1 MCVTYVYS
9 TVFSQVQCAQSAL
22 LNKDSKTEMSCDTTG
37 YSSAKPTGRFRGCKE
52 EEIPAHS
59 MPAFLSWIIPQHCVC
74 TLCLWLS
81 MHGKTMPRNLL
92 DNSLTKGIDFTNQEL
107 WTQSRRGCWEENYCA
122 DNTFGSYVQILNV
135 FNFILR
141 LFPSVTAKKDE
152 GTLHRN
158 V

>member
-9 TVFSQVQCAQSAL
+9 AVFSQVQCAQSAL

-59 MPAFLSWIIPQHCVC
+59 MPAFLSWIIPQHF

-92 DNSLTKGIDFTNQEL
+92 DTSLTKGSQELNEGSFHKSSEEL
-107 WTQSRRGCWEENYCA
+107 WTQSRRGCWEANYCT
-122 DNTFGSYVQILNV
+122 DNTFGSYVQIFMYLN
-135 FNFILR
+135 
-141 LFPSVTAKKDE
+141 LF
-152 GTLHRN
+152 
-158 V
+158 